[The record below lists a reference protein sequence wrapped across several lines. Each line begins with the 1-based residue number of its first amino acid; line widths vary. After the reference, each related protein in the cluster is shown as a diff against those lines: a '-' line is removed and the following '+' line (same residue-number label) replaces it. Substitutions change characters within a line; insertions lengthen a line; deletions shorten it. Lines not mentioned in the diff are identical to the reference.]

1 MIRFVTLGTNDLK
14 KSSDFYDKILKIL
27 DIIRVEQEDE
37 RYVGYAKEKTDKLA
51 YFYIMSPFNKDKA
64 SIGNGTMISFD
75 AQTPEKINEIH
86 KKAIE
91 LGAINEGDP
100 GPRHGENYYGYFR
113 DLDGNKICVFAE
125 N

>member
-14 KSSDFYDKILKIL
+14 KSSDFYDEILKIL

-51 YFYIMSPFNKDKA
+51 HFYIMSPFNKDKA

-75 AQTPEKINEIH
+75 AKTPEKVNEIH
-86 KKAIE
+86 KKGLE

-100 GPRHGENYYGYFR
+100 GPRHGENFYAYLR
-113 DLDGNKICVFAE
+113 DLDGNKICMFAE
-125 N
+125 I

>member
-14 KSSDFYDKILKIL
+14 KSSDFYDEILKIL
-27 DIIRVEQEDE
+27 DIIRVEEEE

-75 AQTPEKINEIH
+75 AQTPEKINKIH